1 MMAPL
6 HASDTGDVLEAL
18 DADERVRLVTMLGD
32 RFDYSALT
40 EVDDAIRTDLI
51 EELPNEQVA
60 RGVSALDSDDAVYI
74 LEDIDVPAR
83 EEILA
88 QMPAFERLSLKRS
101 LDFPE
106 DSAGRRM
113 QTDFIAIPPFWT
125 VGQTIDYLREES
137 DLPDE
142 FFQIYV
148 VDPGY
153 NLLGTLPLDKFL
165 RAKRQVRIED
175 IMNKN
180 VIEVEAGEDQEEAA
194 RMFERYD
201 LVEVAVVDENKRLVG
216 VLTVDD
222 MVDVIHEEAS
232 EDIKLLAGVGDE
244 ELSDNVWSAVRSRA
258 TWLVV
263 NLLTAMLA
271 SARDRAVRRHH
282 RADGGARRA
291 DADRRLDGRQCRHAD
306 HDHHGARARHART
319 RSAPDRPADRARDDR
334 SASSTAASSRC

>member
-1 MMAPL
+1 MTEEAYDPQGEETRADPNALRDEHDHLNPLWIERLRAHLAAGEEQDVVELMAPL

-18 DADERVRLVTMLGD
+18 DPDERVRLVTMLGD

-51 EELPNEQVA
+51 EELPNEQIA
-60 RGVSALDSDDAVYI
+60 RGVSALDSDDAVHI
-74 LEDIDVPAR
+74 LEDIDAPDR

-125 VGQTIDYLREES
+125 VGQTIDYLREEA

-180 VIEVEAGEDQEEAA
+180 VIEVEAGEDQEAAA

-201 LVEVAVVDENKRLVG
+201 LVELAAAL
-216 VLTVDD
+216 
-222 MVDVIHEEAS
+222 S
-232 EDIKLLAGVGDE
+232 LAGDE
-244 ELSDNVWSAVRSRA
+244 GAAWSACSPSTTWSTSSTRKPAKTSGCSPAWATRSFPTMSGVRCA
-258 TWLVV
+258 
-263 NLLTAMLA
+263 A
-271 SARDRAVRRHH
+271 
-282 RADGGARRA
+282 ARR
-291 DADRRLDGRQCRHAD
+291 GWW
-306 HDHHGARARHART
+306 
-319 RSAPDRPADRARDDR
+319 
-334 SASSTAASSRC
+334 STW